1 MKKNKITDQT
11 LMVNVENTIK
21 VGENKELE
29 LHVEHQ
35 ICGYTDYMGVVKCD
49 VDLVDVRNIVYNGKE
64 QEDADYA
71 YFMKK
76 LREMGLD
83 YDDEA
88 SEAIANLI
96 PAGLIEAVK
105 RRYEAVLE
113 MNSLEVYAV
122 EEEK

>member
-1 MKKNKITDQT
+1 MKITDQT
-11 LMVNVENTIK
+11 LMVTVENTVK
-21 VGENKELE
+21 VGKNKELE
-29 LHVEHQ
+29 FLVEHQ
-35 ICGYTDYMGVVKCD
+35 ICAFTDYMGNVKCSAD
-49 VDLVDVRNIVYNGKE
+49 FVDVRNIIYNGKE
-64 QEDADYA
+64 QEGDDYA
-71 YFMKK
+71 YFMRK

-88 SEAIANLI
+88 DKAIDNLI
-96 PAGLIEAVK
+96 PDSLVEAVK

>member
-1 MKKNKITDQT
+1 MKITDQT
-11 LMVNVENTIK
+11 LMVTVENTIK
-21 VGENKELE
+21 VGKNKELE
-29 LHVEHQ
+29 LLVEHQ
-35 ICGYTDYMGVVKCD
+35 ICGYTDYMGNVKCSVD
-49 VDLVDVRNIVYNGKE
+49 VVDVRDIVFNGKD
-64 QEDADYA
+64 QGSDDFA
-71 YFMKK
+71 YFMRK
-76 LREMGLD
+76 LREIGLD

-96 PAGLIEAVK
+96 PAPLIEAVK

>member
-11 LMVNVENTIK
+11 LMVTVENTIK
-21 VGENKELE
+21 VGNNKELE

-35 ICGYTDYMGVVKCD
+35 ICGYTDYMGNVKCD
-49 VDLVDVRNIVYNGKE
+49 VDLVDVRNIIYNGKE

-76 LREMGLD
+76 LREMGLE

-88 SEAIANLI
+88 DEAIEDLI
-96 PAGLIEAVK
+96 PVSLIEEVK
-105 RRYEAVLE
+105 TKYKSIL
-113 MNSLEVYAV
+113 
-122 EEEK
+122 